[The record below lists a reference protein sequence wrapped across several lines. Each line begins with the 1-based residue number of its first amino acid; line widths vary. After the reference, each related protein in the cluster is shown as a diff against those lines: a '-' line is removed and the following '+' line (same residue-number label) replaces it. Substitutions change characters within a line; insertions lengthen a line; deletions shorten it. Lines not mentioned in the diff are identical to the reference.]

1 MDIEKVL
8 ADLKEYAQMVLDKE
22 RDTDVAGELHLIYV
36 NYLTEEV
43 SEVTGFRKYN
53 GFFVLDLLLRDQ
65 NDWQHYRA
73 KSVTLT
79 EGFLNEEQM
88 KSRAEDA
95 KKAMLS
101 RRVRE
106 ARNLEAQEREAY
118 EKLKAKYEPL
128 ADQMAAAIKE
138 VWRGVVDLDPWVEQN
153 EVLLGNEVLADATKD
168 TLKDVFER
176 ELHKRAIYLENK

>member
-8 ADLKEYAQMVLDKE
+8 TDLKEYAQMVLDKE

-43 SEVTGFRKYN
+43 VEVTGFREYN

-79 EGFLNEEQM
+79 EGFLTEVQM

-95 KKAMLS
+95 KNAMLA
-101 RRVRE
+101 RRARE
-106 ARNLEAQEREAY
+106 ARAIEKQERETY

-128 ADQMAAAIKE
+128 AQQMAAAIKE
-138 VWRGVVDLDPWVEQN
+138 VWRGIFDLDPWVEHN
-153 EVLLGNEVLADATKD
+153 EVLLRNEVLADASKD

-176 ELHKRAIYLENK
+176 ELHKRAIYLENQ